1 MRLKIFLSIL
11 SFAVPISFLNGV
23 LENAEAFCYSEI
35 PVAGLFAE
43 TSGFKSFSRAMR
55 CNSKK
60 AEFVQ
65 IGNCWEPGD
74 LLSQRRYCL
83 GDDSPELEN
92 PLVN

>member
-11 SFAVPISFLNGV
+11 SLAASLKGPLAHGEVHCLSSISVGGF
-23 LENAEAFCYSEI
+23 S
-35 PVAGLFAE
+35 AE
-43 TSGFKSFSRAMR
+43 TSGYKSFSRTKR

-83 GDDSPELEN
+83 GEGLREL
-92 PLVN
+92 

>member
-11 SFAVPISFLNGV
+11 SFAAPIAFLKGP
-23 LENAEAFCYSEI
+23 LEPAEALCQSSISIGGFS
-35 PVAGLFAE
+35 VE
-43 TSGFKSFSRAMR
+43 TSGYKAFSRIKR

-83 GDDSPELEN
+83 EEGLVELKTA
-92 PLVN
+92 LVD

>member
-11 SFAVPISFLNGV
+11 SFAVPIASLNGV
-23 LENAEAFCYSEI
+23 LESAETFCKSTI

-43 TSGFKSFSRAMR
+43 TSGFKSFSMTKS

-65 IGNCWEPGD
+65 MI
-74 LLSQRRYCL
+74 LLTF
-83 GDDSPELEN
+83 
-92 PLVN
+92 